1 MIVEQVQAVASSS
14 ARVQSS
20 GIHASPEAPVDLPST
35 SHLLHDG
42 TLSPP
47 LDQSSGCSQA
57 GLESTASLR
66 GRRLVLGT
74 EEWLGDEHIPRIM
87 RCWSKNCRGRTLVRQ
102 RRSGSCRRRQLNCC
116 GWRGTGTTSKK
127 RSGGIVRD
135 HNGNEANF
143 L

>member
-1 MIVEQVQAVASSS
+1 MRRALKM
-14 ARVQSS
+14 R
-20 GIHASPEAPVDLPST
+20 SPEAPVDLPST
-35 SHLLHDG
+35 SHLLHDA

-47 LDQSSGCSQA
+47 STKVPDARRQA
-57 GLESTASLR
+57 LESTASLR

-74 EEWLGDEHIPRIM
+74 EEWLGGDEHIPRIM